1 MATQRIPDGL
11 PVLSRGKHRTPRSG
25 ACFME
30 MASVLA
36 GEKWSDQPQCT
47 HPLLAGLARLVND
60 SVSDTG
66 RRGLVEHIPSVVGVQ
81 GDGIGWEVSLVAA
94 VAVEAILD
102 VPEERQRA
110 LASGLIRCEELAIAL
125 GPEQVTGVD
134 AMRQALDDVPLA
146 VTWSRRF
153 LTPGPI
159 TSNQFRRNTAPTMIR
174 CAVLGVA
181 TGASPDR
188 DGRLRD
194 LLVTG
199 IEAARRSSVGTAGR
213 PQRGYS
219 RSSSASSTRPW

>member
-1 MATQRIPDGL
+1 MAKTLVPDGL

-60 SVSDTG
+60 SVSDAG

-81 GDGIGWEVSLVAA
+81 GDGLGWEVSLVAA

-110 LASGLIRCEELAIAL
+110 LASGLIRCEELAVAL
-125 GPEQVTGVD
+125 GPEQVHGAE
-134 AMRQALDDVPLA
+134 AMRQALADVPMA
-146 VTWSRRF
+146 VAWSRKF

-159 TSNQFRRNTAPTMIR
+159 TSAQFRRNTAPTLIR
-174 CAVLGVA
+174 CSVLGIA
-181 TGASPDR
+181 TGAASDPDA
-188 DGRLRD
+188 RLRD
-194 LLVTG
+194 LLLTG
-199 IEAARRSSVGTAGR
+199 IAAATRRTPEPEVERS
-213 PQRGYS
+213 YS

>member
-1 MATQRIPDGL
+1 MAKTMVPDGL

-47 HPLLAGLARLVND
+47 HPLLGGLARLVND
-60 SVSDTG
+60 SISDTG
-66 RRGLVEHIPSVVGVQ
+66 RRELVEHIPSVVGVR
-81 GDGIGWEVSLVAA
+81 GEGLGWEVSLVAA

-110 LASGLIRCEELAIAL
+110 LASGLIRCEELAVAL
-125 GPEQVTGVD
+125 GPGQVHGVD
-134 AMRQALDDVPLA
+134 AMRQALADVPLA
-146 VTWSRRF
+146 VRWSRRY

-174 CAVLGVA
+174 CSVLGIA
-181 TGASPDR
+181 TGASADPDA
-188 DGRLRD
+188 RLRD

-199 IEAARRSSVGTAGR
+199 IDAARRGSEPSVRA
-213 PQRGYS
+213 PHAEVLRG
-219 RSSSASSTRPW
+219 

>member
-1 MATQRIPDGL
+1 MATALVPDGL

-36 GEKWSDQPQCT
+36 GERWSDQPQCT

-60 SVSDTG
+60 SISDV
-66 RRGLVEHIPSVVGVQ
+66 RRRELVELIPSVVGVR
-81 GDGIGWEVSLVAA
+81 GSGLAWEVSLVSA

-110 LASGLIRCEELAIAL
+110 LAAGLIRCEELAVAL
-125 GPEQVTGVD
+125 GPDRVEGVE
-134 AMRQALDDVPLA
+134 AIRRALDDVPLA
-146 VTWSRRF
+146 VSWADRF
-153 LTPGPI
+153 LKPGPI
-159 TSNQFRRNTAPTMIR
+159 STGQFRKHTAPTMIR

-181 TGASPDR
+181 SGAAMDPDA
-188 DGRLRD
+188 RLRD

-199 IEAARRSSVGTAGR
+199 IRAANRTPAAAPSADRGSLR
-213 PQRGYS
+213 PVLGG
-219 RSSSASSTRPW
+219 

>member
-1 MATQRIPDGL
+1 MAKTLVPDGL

-36 GEKWSDQPQCT
+36 GEKWTDQPQCT

-60 SVSDTG
+60 SISDTG
-66 RRGLVEHIPSVVGVQ
+66 RRGLVEHIPSVVGVR
-81 GDGIGWEVSLVAA
+81 GDGLGWEVSLVAA

-110 LASGLIRCEELAIAL
+110 LASGLIRCEELAVAL
-125 GPEQVTGVD
+125 GPEQVPGVES
-134 AMRQALDDVPLA
+134 MRQALADVPLA
-146 VTWSRRF
+146 VSWSRRY

-174 CAVLGVA
+174 CSVLGIA
-181 TGASPDR
+181 TGASADPDA
-188 DGRLRD
+188 RLRD
-194 LLVTG
+194 LLLTG
-199 IEAARRSSVGTAGR
+199 IAAATRATPVVE
-213 PQRGYS
+213 PGYS
-219 RSSSASSTRPW
+219 SSSSMSSTRPW

>member
-1 MATQRIPDGL
+1 MATNQIPDGL
-11 PVLSRGKHRTPRSG
+11 PVLARGKHRTPRSG

-60 SVSDTG
+60 SISDTG
-66 RRGLVEHIPSVVGVQ
+66 RRGLVEHIPSVVGVR
-81 GDGIGWEVSLVAA
+81 GGGLGWEVSLVAA

-110 LASGLIRCEELAIAL
+110 LASGLIRCEELAVAL
-125 GPEQVTGVD
+125 GPDQVDGLD
-134 AMRQALDDVPLA
+134 AMRQALADVPMA
-146 VTWSRRF
+146 VAWSRKF

-159 TSNQFRRNTAPTMIR
+159 ASAQFRRNTAPTMIR
-174 CAVLGVA
+174 CSVLGIA
-181 TGASPDR
+181 TGASADPDA
-188 DGRLRD
+188 RLRD

-199 IEAARRSSVGTAGR
+199 IEAGTRRTPEVERS
-213 PQRGYS
+213 YS

>member
-36 GEKWSDQPQCT
+36 GEKWSDQPSCT
-47 HPLLAGLARLVND
+47 HPLLAGLARMVND

-66 RRGLVEHIPSVVGVQ
+66 RRGLVEHIPSVVGVP
-81 GDGIGWEVSLVAA
+81 GDGLGWEVSLVAA

-110 LASGLIRCEELAIAL
+110 LASGLIRCEELAVEL
-125 GPEQVTGVD
+125 GPEQVDGVD
-134 AMRQALDDVPLA
+134 AMRQALADVPMA
-146 VTWSRRF
+146 VAWSRRF

-159 TSNQFRRNTAPTMIR
+159 TSSQFRKNTAPTMIR
-174 CAVLGVA
+174 CAVLGIA
-181 TGASPDR
+181 TGAAPDR
-188 DGRLRD
+188 DARLRD

-199 IEAARRSSVGTAGR
+199 IDTATRRTPEVERS
-213 PQRGYS
+213 YS

>member
-1 MATQRIPDGL
+1 MATHQIPDGL
-11 PVLSRGKHRTPRSG
+11 PVLSRGKHRSPRSG

-36 GEKWSDQPQCT
+36 GEKWSDQPHCT

-60 SVSDTG
+60 SISDTG
-66 RRGLVEHIPSVVGVQ
+66 RRGLLQHIPSVVGVQ
-81 GDGIGWEVSLVAA
+81 GEGLGWEVSLVAA

-110 LASGLIRCEELAIAL
+110 LAGGLIRCEELAVAL
-125 GPEQVTGVD
+125 GPDQVDGID
-134 AMRQALDDVPLA
+134 AIRQALADVPMA
-146 VTWSRRF
+146 VAWSRRYI
-153 LTPGPI
+153 TPGPI

-181 TGASPDR
+181 TGAAADPDA
-188 DGRLRD
+188 RLRD

-199 IEAARRSSVGTAGR
+199 ISTATRRA
-213 PQRGYS
+213 PQPERSYS
-219 RSSSASSTRPW
+219 RSSSASSTRP